1 MDLGLIAHWQVA
13 WIDFGYCR
21 DDQRFDPAP
30 PWRFDC
36 ASRMNLFYLAA
47 PDDRPVFDII
57 RGGSTYFQSGV
68 IVGPTDCWSRFRE
81 AIDDAWSS
89 LLATSSFTTTKR
101 P

>member
-81 AIDDAWSS
+81 AIDDA
-89 LLATSSFTTTKR
+89 
-101 P
+101 